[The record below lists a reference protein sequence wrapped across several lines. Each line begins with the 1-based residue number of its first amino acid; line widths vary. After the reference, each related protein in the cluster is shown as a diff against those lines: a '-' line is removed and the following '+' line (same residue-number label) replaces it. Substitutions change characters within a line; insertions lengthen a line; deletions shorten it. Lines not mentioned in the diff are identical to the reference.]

1 MQKFLVTAASALSL
15 FITSQSVHAQSNA
28 GVDAS
33 CMMKDASGQ
42 DTVDMKK
49 CPDGKTPGSAATMKS
64 DQPAGTDT
72 SAAGTA
78 TDPNATAA
86 GTAGTA
92 TDPNAPAAGTATT
105 VDPNAPAT
113 TASTSPSTDL
123 IVPQESLAN
132 ATIMSA
138 NDFIGKRVYTKNN
151 EDIGEVNDIIMTD
164 NGNVRAVILGV
175 GGFLG
180 MGEKD
185 VAVSMNS
192 INVSQDGNSTKLI
205 VDATKDQLT
214 AAPKYDRAKR
224 TYVQ

>member
-15 FITSQSVHAQSNA
+15 FIASQSVHAQSNA

-72 SAAGTA
+72 SA
-78 TDPNATAA
+78 
-86 GTAGTA
+86 AGTA

-192 INVSQDGNSTKLI
+192 INVSQDGNSTKL
-205 VDATKDQLT
+205 VVEATKDQLT
-214 AAPKYDRAKR
+214 AAPKYDRTKR